1 MTAGY
6 STVWERRLQQLLA
19 IRDQHLAEGLPEEAR
34 RVEET
39 IREEWANKTGR
50 HLDEGEMHVFEA
62 MIARNAEKS
71 AAIVDV
77 LALPSRVATACF
89 GTTPEELANAL
100 ALAGGDAYVESG
112 VLVEYAPGL
121 YRMQMKYAPS
131 EHENYWKYRL
141 GVDVVADPFTY
152 TPLVGQKLT
161 DALAAARRFR
171 LLRGGHAPTRGS
183 ANILG
188 QVDDAALRRLQL
200 GAEIEVPAGTR
211 CIRQMMSDLSV
222 VSGNEVAL
230 VRMQSGRRVIMMGTE
245 DAVNVGPFSKRIIAH
260 THPEGSLR
268 FSNADIRALQKRGQ
282 HSSVIISPREDFG
295 VRLPVPQRTPTTG
308 GR

>member
-1 MTAGY
+1 MKSGTSDEYRTEYTWDHRNRLTKVTFKDNSGTITKVVDHTYDTQNNWLSRTVDHALDNQLAADWGFDSIDPDGLERVTAGY

-152 TPLVGQKLT
+152 TPLVGQKT
-161 DALAAARRFR
+161 NRRPR
-171 LLRGGHAPTRGS
+171 RRQKIPAPAGRACPRNKCS
-183 ANILG
+183 AE
-188 QVDDAALRRLQL
+188 LRR
-200 GAEIEVPAGTR
+200 
-211 CIRQMMSDLSV
+211 
-222 VSGNEVAL
+222 
-230 VRMQSGRRVIMMGTE
+230 
-245 DAVNVGPFSKRIIAH
+245 
-260 THPEGSLR
+260 
-268 FSNADIRALQKRGQ
+268 
-282 HSSVIISPREDFG
+282 
-295 VRLPVPQRTPTTG
+295 
-308 GR
+308 